1 MNLKLLRKNAGKTQE
16 EMAQFLNTTHRTY
29 GRYEQGQFEP
39 SIETLIKLA
48 DYYQVSLDYLV
59 GRQFKND
66 AGYLTDKEKE
76 VLKYF
81 RAMSEENQKIILG
94 ECKGVLLAQM

>member
-1 MNLKLLRKNAGKTQE
+1 MNLKLLRKNENLTQE
-16 EMAQFLNTTHRTY
+16 QVSKLLNVAKTTY
-29 GRYEQGQFEP
+29 CGYELETSEP
-39 SIETLIKLA
+39 SLENLIKLA

-76 VLKYF
+76 VLEYF
-81 RAMSEENQKIILG
+81 RAMSEENKRILVG
-94 ECKGVLLAQM
+94 ECKGILLAQI